1 MRMTKSGGRQIA
13 TKESTTGTSK
23 VVSIEHLINEEER
36 GNGCGLFAE
45 VTIEVGATLGYH
57 EHHGETETYYIT
69 QGSGMYRDNDK
80 LYPVSVGDVVF
91 CKDGDGHGLANT
103 CDVDLKF
110 VALIL
115 KK

>member
-1 MRMTKSGGRQIA
+1 MTKSGERQIA
-13 TKESTTGTSK
+13 TKPSTSGEGK
-23 VVSIEHLINEEER
+23 VIRIEHLINEVER
-36 GNGCGLFAE
+36 GNGCNMFAN

-69 QGSGMYRDNDK
+69 QGVGIYRDNDK
-80 LYPVSVGDVVF
+80 QYEVTAGDVVF
-91 CKDGDGHGLANT
+91 CEDGSGHGLENT
-103 CDVDLKF
+103 GDIDITF